1 MAHRPAQ
8 HLLIEAVNLEDLA
21 LVEMLLSKGARPNV
35 QSSPGDSPL
44 ALATMQGGATMV
56 SMLLS
61 HGADPKL
68 KHSGGKTPLMLA
80 AKRGFL
86 ELVLMLLQ
94 HPEGRRTVEH
104 RDRVGRTAL
113 WLACRRGHTDVALEL
128 LLQGGARHQIWDKE
142 GETPLRAAIKSGVR
156 DCIYLLEVSPGI
168 MYYGSSR
175 AHCLPYHTRYLE
187 RSFDAVLHEPDYVC
201 VLSCPTARRAD
212 WPLPPAQV
220 SSGVR
225 RLRCWRARPSPLWW
239 PLGDGSPSSPAR
251 DQRARHGFS
260 GESGGQEEGKRGGA
274 GG

>member
-1 MAHRPAQ
+1 MADRPAQ
-8 HLLIEAVNLEDLA
+8 HLLVQAVHLEDLA
-21 LVEMLLSKGARPNV
+21 LVEMLLNKGARPNV

-128 LLQGGARHQIWDKE
+128 LLQGGARHQVWDTNE
-142 GETPLRAAIKSGVR
+142 ETPLRAAIKSGVR
-156 DCIYLLEVSPGI
+156 DCIYLLEVSTGI
-168 MYYGSSR
+168 MD
-175 AHCLPYHTRYLE
+175 HQW
-187 RSFDAVLHEPDYVC
+187 
-201 VLSCPTARRAD
+201 PTACHATRD
-212 WPLPPAQV
+212 IV
-220 SSGVR
+220 KD
-225 RLRCWRARPSPLWW
+225 PSYLY
-239 PLGDGSPSSPAR
+239 
-251 DQRARHGFS
+251 
-260 GESGGQEEGKRGGA
+260 
-274 GG
+274 

>member
-1 MAHRPAQ
+1 MTPILRLVLCLSCLQSISTAAGSLVDLCSINDARTVLASRLHAYATGPLHLDLINALALRPAQ
-8 HLLIEAVNLEDLA
+8 HLLVEAVNLEDLA

-35 QSSPGDSPL
+35 QSSAGDSPL

-128 LLQGGARHQIWDKE
+128 LLQGGARHQVWDNYE
-142 GETPLRAAIKSGVR
+142 VTPLRAAIRSGVR
-156 DCIYLLEVSPGI
+156 DCIYLLEVCT
-168 MYYGSSR
+168 GSVD
-175 AHCLPYHTRYLE
+175 HQG
-187 RSFDAVLHEPDYVC
+187 
-201 VLSCPTARRAD
+201 PTAYHATHD
-212 WPLPPAQV
+212 IWK
-220 SSGVR
+220 
-225 RLRCWRARPSPLWW
+225 
-239 PLGDGSPSSPAR
+239 DT
-251 DQRARHGFS
+251 
-260 GESGGQEEGKRGGA
+260 
-274 GG
+274 